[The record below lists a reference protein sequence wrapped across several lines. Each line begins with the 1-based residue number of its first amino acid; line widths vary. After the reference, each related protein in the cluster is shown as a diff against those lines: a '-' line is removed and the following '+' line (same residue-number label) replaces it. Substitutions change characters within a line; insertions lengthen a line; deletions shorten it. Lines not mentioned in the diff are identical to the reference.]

1 MANEIPMGSLKGPR
15 GNGVQNPRV
24 EADNLILEEVK
35 NGIVET
41 VDAGHVRG
49 PKGLPGTNGVAT
61 DEAVA
66 MNLEDPGA
74 ATFAAAER
82 TIAAK
87 TRSTTSEMG
96 AALDAR
102 LGPAR
107 VSVGETNRTSEL
119 QEWVADLHA
128 GRDRGSLRPGVYV
141 AEGLVLPSLTTLSGA
156 GGGMARFGANDDRAE
171 GEKIDRLWGAVTI
184 RRPSGSTSSAPMV
197 HLKGPGA
204 SLRGVT
210 LDANGSAATSLLS
223 ESFEGSI
230 LDVRMIAGAGIAWD
244 VLKANNGLM
253 RNILVDNHGSATLPA
268 VRIRSVPGA
277 GNAAHTNAQLIDLLT
292 IERSVNTALQ
302 VGELGTATEAVEWLM
317 LRNLHVEAPDDNSS
331 APGNAGPLI
340 RLLNVKGVSF
350 FDPLIYG
357 GPGYLIEQDQDRT
370 VALDPGGVRI
380 VGGILIGQE
389 TDNASPFLV
398 HLIRGDNFA
407 ALGAKFTRYNNHAF
421 EVESTF
427 GRRVWVDTARVDI
440 EDQAILDR
448 RTARSVYRTFG
459 NAEIRGHVVS
469 RGRVPTVVAGGGVA
483 GLVSSDCDDSSGR
496 IYFGTTGSPAAG
508 GQFEVKF
515 AEPFSGRA
523 PVVTL
528 TPATAAAAALRWH
541 VTSTTAGFVA
551 RTDAPPPAN
560 LAAGAVGMSY
570 SVVG

>member
-1 MANEIPMGSLKGPR
+1 MSNDVAMGNLKGPR
-15 GNGVQNPRV
+15 GNGIENPRIV
-24 EADNLILEEVK
+24 GDNLVVDEVIQGVPGEK
-35 NGIVET
+35 VVGN
-41 VDAGHVRG
+41 VRG
-49 PKGLPGTNGVAT
+49 RDGSNVLPG

-66 MNLEDPGA
+66 Q
-74 ATFAAAER
+74 
-82 TIAAK
+82 TIENSASL
-87 TRSTTSEMG
+87 TN
-96 AALDAR
+96 AALDR
-102 LGPAR
+102 RGPVRIA
-107 VSVGETNRTSEL
+107 VGETNRTSEL
-119 QEWVADLHA
+119 QEWIADLHA

-389 TDNASPFLV
+389 TDNASQFLV

-407 ALGAKFTRYNNHAF
+407 TLGTKFVRYNSYAVK
-421 EVESTF
+421 VESTF
-427 GRRVWVDTARVDI
+427 GSRAYFDTTCKFDI
-440 EDQAILDR
+440 STQAISDGRAQFSTLV
-448 RTARSVYRTFG
+448 THGHGEV
-459 NAEIRGHVVS
+459 RGHVVS

-551 RTDAPPPAN
+551 RTDVPPPAN
-560 LAAGAVGMSY
+560 LAAGAVGVSY

>member
-1 MANEIPMGSLKGPR
+1 MSNDVAMGNLKGPR
-15 GNGVQNPRV
+15 GNGIENPRIVGDNLVVDEVIQGVPGEKVVGNVRGRDGSNVLPTDDAVAQAVQN
-24 EADNLILEEVK
+24 
-35 NGIVET
+35 
-41 VDAGHVRG
+41 DASLTNVALDRRG
-49 PKGLPGTNGVAT
+49 PV
-61 DEAVA
+61 
-66 MNLEDPGA
+66 
-74 ATFAAAER
+74 R
-82 TIAAK
+82 IA
-87 TRSTTSEMG
+87 
-96 AALDAR
+96 
-102 LGPAR
+102 
-107 VSVGETNRTSEL
+107 VGETNRTSEL
-119 QEWVADLHA
+119 QEWIADLHA

-317 LRNLHVEAPDDNSS
+317 LRNLHVEAPDDNSAS
-331 APGNAGPLI
+331 PGNMGPLI

-357 GPGYLIEQDQDRT
+357 GPGYLIEQDQDRV

-380 VGGILIGQE
+380 VGGTLIGQE
-389 TDNASPFLV
+389 TDNASQFLV

-407 ALGAKFTRYNNHAF
+407 TLGTKFVRYNNYALK
-421 EVESTF
+421 VESTF
-427 GRRVWVDTARVDI
+427 GSRTYFDTTCKFDI
-440 EDQAILDR
+440 STQAVSDGRAQSSTLV
-448 RTARSVYRTFG
+448 THGHGEV
-459 NAEIRGHVVS
+459 RGHVVS

-496 IYFGTTGSPAAG
+496 VYFGTTASPAAG

-541 VTSTTAGFVA
+541 VTSTTTGFVA
-551 RTDAPPPAN
+551 RTDAPPPAG
-560 LAAGAVGMSY
+560 LAAGAVGVSY